1 MKNHFGMLTAAGLSL
16 FVAHAASAAVVA
28 DYQFNTVGDAEGWIG
43 FAAGSAFPVVAD
55 GDSLDGV
62 STNNDPQLRNDA
74 AGAGLGLTYNAST
87 PWTTLTFSVRETVTT
102 GGTPVAYDPTG
113 MNVTLYD
120 VAGFPGGGNATVV
133 PTVTLVT
140 ALGNGFNELTVDI
153 SGHAFDIAGLRV
165 DPIGGPGTTPNIFEV
180 DYITVS
186 DSSVIPE
193 PASLALLGLGG
204 LGLLGRRR
212 K

>member
-28 DYQFNTVGDAEGWIG
+28 DYQFNTVGDEEGWVG
-43 FAAGSAFPVVAD
+43 VNATAVAT
-55 GDSLDGV
+55 GTSLDGV
-62 STNNDPQLRNDA
+62 ASNNDPQLRLDSQSITTT
-74 AGAGLGLTYNAST
+74 GD
-87 PWTTLTFSVRETVTT
+87 WTTLTFSVRETETA
-102 GGTPVAYDPTG
+102 GGTPLAFDPVG
-113 MNVTLYD
+113 LNVTLYD
-120 VAGFPGGGNATVV
+120 QAGFPGGGNAAVFGG
-133 PTVTLVT
+133 VTLVN
-140 ALGNGFNELTVDI
+140 ALANGFNELTVDI
-153 SGHAFDIAGLRV
+153 SSYAFDIVGIRV
-165 DPIGGPGTTPNIFEV
+165 DPAGGAASNSNSDTIDNVFEV

-186 DSSVIPE
+186 DNTVIPE